1 MEQHIVKVISVEKI
15 THDVLKIVTIK
26 PNGYTFIPGQA
37 TEVAINKP
45 GWQEQKRPFT
55 FTGLPDDDHLE
66 FIIKTYPS
74 HKGMTNEL
82 LNLKP
87 NNELLIHDVWGAI
100 SYQGNGVFIAG
111 GAGITPFIAILRD
124 LEKKNQMKG
133 NSLIFSNKT
142 KGDIILEQYFEKILD
157 SSFINILSNEELE
170 GFNHGII
177 TQDFLM
183 ANVHNLSEKFYVCGP
198 IPMIEA
204 VINHLTQM
212 GVDKSNIVLE
222 EM

>member
-26 PNGYTFIPGQA
+26 PNGYDFIPGQA
-37 TEVAINKP
+37 TEVAINKS

-55 FTGLPDDDHLE
+55 FTSLPVDEHLE
-66 FIIKTYPS
+66 FIIKTYPAN
-74 HKGMTNEL
+74 KGMTNEL
-82 LNLKP
+82 LDLKSGD
-87 NNELLIHDVWGAI
+87 ELLIHDVWGAI
-100 SYQGNGVFIAG
+100 SYQGKGVFIAG
-111 GAGITPFIAILRD
+111 GAGVTPFISILRD
-124 LEKKNQMKG
+124 LERRNELAG
-133 NSLIFSNKT
+133 NSLIFANKT
-142 KGDIILEQYFEKILD
+142 KGDIILEQYFDKILGP
-157 SSFINILSNEELE
+157 SFINILTHENIE
-170 GFNHGII
+170 GYHYGSL

-183 ANVHNLSEKFYVCGP
+183 ANVNNLTESFYVCGP

-212 GVDKSNIVLE
+212 GVDRSKIVLE